1 MRCGLVLVSALSGAF
16 VGCSTTAPVVGSE
29 PTVLWENARPSDAEP
44 VGGLSESEARRIAR
58 AHDAAFSCE
67 GTARAMAKRDEERG
81 WQVMRQCI
89 MRSDFTDLEM
99 LVHGEWADRV
109 KDSADAATLLAHV
122 IAVRGGDVE
131 NDLRLMRRRKM
142 PLFSLA
148 AALAEP
154 DAYAGRFVLV
164 RGTAK
169 KGRPVDNG
177 RVFELTETKVMAE
190 SEWVTAPGTARQT
203 SKRAGA
209 VVDRPGVDINGRGL
223 VEDSQ
228 LDETSKVEVLH
239 NVSVETG
246 RVVTAR
252 LQTGE
257 PSLEPSVDYVVV
269 VRFKGMEKGDADL
282 DGEVGEV
289 AVADVVDYFEPETS
303 RFARLGR

>member
-1 MRCGLVLVSALSGAF
+1 MVRAVSFLSLVVLGASCASMAPT
-16 VGCSTTAPVVGSE
+16 VGGE
-29 PTVLWENARPSDAEP
+29 PTVLWENARPREAESAAS
-44 VGGLSESEARRIAR
+44 LSESEARRIAR

-89 MRSDFTDLEM
+89 MRSDFTDLE
-99 LVHGEWADRV
+99 LLLEGEWADRV
-109 KDSADAATLLAHV
+109 KDSADAHSLLAHV

-131 NDLRLMRRRKM
+131 SDLRLLRRRKM

-148 AALAEP
+148 AALTEP
-154 DAYAGRFVLV
+154 SSYAGRFVLV

-169 KGRPVDNG
+169 NGRAVDNG
-177 RVFELTETKVMAE
+177 RAFDLIETKVMAE
-190 SEWVTAPGTARQT
+190 SEWVTTPGTARQS
-203 SKRAGA
+203 SKRSGA
-209 VVDRPGVDINGRGL
+209 VVDRPGVDISGRGL

-246 RVVTAR
+246 RSLMAR
-252 LQTGE
+252 LQSGE
-257 PSLEPSVDYVVV
+257 PSLEPAVDYIIV
-269 VRFKGMEKGDADL
+269 VRFKGLEKGEADL
-282 DGEVGEV
+282 DGEYEETAVGEV
-289 AVADVVDYFEPETS
+289 VDYYEPETS